1 MIDTVKTCIEHTIR
15 KFEELGHSVSDI
27 KGIGI
32 TNQRETAVVWDRISG
47 KPLCPAIV
55 WSDGRTAETV
65 KKLASKSDKGIEAI
79 KSICGLPLT
88 TYFSGVKLRWMM
100 DNNDNVKNAH
110 DEGRLQFGTVDSW
123 LIYVSYPLYL
133 CEYFCL
139 ACLLILFIQNLT
151 GGKDGGLHVTDVT
164 NAVRRQSLTPNYV
177 FSPTFH
183 SLTDIYPL

>member
-1 MIDTVKTCIEHTIR
+1 MASWVEHDPYDLIDSVKTCIEHTIR
-15 KFEELGHSVSDI
+15 KFEELGYNVSDI

-88 TYFSGVKLRWMM
+88 TYFSGIKLRWMM
-100 DNNDNVKNAH
+100 DHNDNVKNAH
-110 DEGRLQFGTVDSW
+110 DEGRLLFGTVDSW
-123 LIYVSYPLYL
+123 LIYVG
-133 CEYFCL
+133 
-139 ACLLILFIQNLT
+139 LLSTAVIFGDGFTLNFHSFLFDLEF
-151 GGKDGGLHVTDVT
+151 D
-164 NAVRRQSLTPNYV
+164 RRQRRWFACY
-177 FSPTFH
+177 
-183 SLTDIYPL
+183 